1 MSKEAEARRSMR
13 SDGIDAAMQK
23 ELDAMGVP
31 ELTAL
36 IDAAERK
43 RLEKAE
49 GTKRDLLAE
58 FEARAAEL
66 GTTLQDLLPS
76 AALATP
82 GRRRRRAKNKGESKG
97 SDGRRKPAAKYK
109 GPNGEAWS
117 GRGRTPRWL
126 QALEAEGRNRREFMV
141 AA

>member
-1 MSKEAEARRSMR
+1 MSKDTDTRRSTR
-13 SDGIDAAMQK
+13 PDGIDAAMQ
-23 ELDAMGVP
+23 EALDAMGVP

-49 GTKRDLLAE
+49 GARRDLLAE

-76 AALATP
+76 VAPTTSGL
-82 GRRRRRAKNKGESKG
+82 RRRGTRDKSESKG
-97 SDGRRKPAAKYK
+97 GDGRRKPAAKYK
-109 GPNGEAWS
+109 GPHGEAWS

-126 QALEAEGRNRREFMV
+126 QALEAEGRDRREFLV

>member
-1 MSKEAEARRSMR
+1 MSKDTDTRRSTR
-13 SDGIDAAMQK
+13 PGGIDAAMQ
-23 ELDAMGVP
+23 EALDAMGVP

-36 IDAAERK
+36 IDAAGRK
-43 RLEKAE
+43 RREKAE
-49 GTKRDLLAE
+49 GATRDLLAE

-66 GTTLQDLLPS
+66 GTTLQDLLAS
-76 AALATP
+76 AAPTTSA
-82 GRRRRRAKNKGESKG
+82 RRRRRVEDKGEKG
-97 SDGRRKPAAKYK
+97 GGDGRRRPAAKYN

-126 QALEAEGRNRREFMV
+126 RALEAEGRDRREFI

>member
-1 MSKEAEARRSMR
+1 MSKDTDTRRSTR
-13 SDGIDAAMQK
+13 SDGIDAAMQ
-23 ELDAMGVP
+23 EVLDAMGVP

-43 RLEKAE
+43 RREKAE
-49 GTKRDLLAE
+49 GAKRDLLAE

-76 AALATP
+76 AASTTST
-82 GRRRRRAKNKGESKG
+82 RRRRVKDKGEKG
-97 SDGRRKPAAKYK
+97 DGDGRRESAAKYK

-126 QALEAEGRNRREFMV
+126 QALEAEGRDRREFI

>member
-1 MSKEAEARRSMR
+1 MSEDTDTRRSTR
-13 SDGIDAAMQK
+13 PGGIDAAMQ
-23 ELDAMGVP
+23 EALDAMGVP

-36 IDAAERK
+36 IDAAEHK
-43 RLEKAE
+43 RREKAE
-49 GTKRDLLAE
+49 GARRDLLAE

-76 AALATP
+76 AAPTASA
-82 GRRRRRAKNKGESKG
+82 RRRRRVEDKGEKG
-97 SDGRRKPAAKYK
+97 DGNGRRKPAAKYR

-126 QALEAEGRNRREFMV
+126 QALEAEGRDRREFI

>member
-1 MSKEAEARRSMR
+1 MSKDTDTRRSPR
-13 SDGIDAAMQK
+13 SDGMAAGLQ
-23 ELDAMGVP
+23 EALNAMGVP

-36 IDAAERK
+36 IDAAEHK
-43 RLEKAE
+43 RREKAE
-49 GTKRDLLAE
+49 GAKRDLLAE

-76 AALATP
+76 AAPTTA
-82 GRRRRRAKNKGESKG
+82 GRRRRRAENKGEKG
-97 SDGRRKPAAKYK
+97 DGDGRRRPAAKYK

-126 QALEAEGRNRREFMV
+126 QALEAEGRDRRDFI

>member
-1 MSKEAEARRSMR
+1 MSKDTDTRRSTR
-13 SDGIDAAMQK
+13 SGGIDAAMR
-23 ELDAMGVP
+23 EALDAMGVP

-43 RLEKAE
+43 RREKAE
-49 GTKRDLLAE
+49 GAKRDLLAE

-76 AALATP
+76 AAPTTSA
-82 GRRRRRAKNKGESKG
+82 RRRRRVKDKGEKG
-97 SDGRRKPAAKYK
+97 DGDGRRRPAAKYK

-126 QALEAEGRNRREFMV
+126 QALEAEGRDRREFI

>member
-1 MSKEAEARRSMR
+1 MSKDTDTRRSTR
-13 SDGIDAAMQK
+13 SGGIDAAMR
-23 ELDAMGVP
+23 EALDAMGVP

-36 IDAAERK
+36 IDAAGRK
-43 RLEKAE
+43 RREKAE
-49 GTKRDLLAE
+49 GATRDLLAE

-76 AALATP
+76 AAPTTSA
-82 GRRRRRAKNKGESKG
+82 RRRRRVEDKGEEG
-97 SDGRRKPAAKYK
+97 DGNGRRKPAAKYN

-126 QALEAEGRNRREFMV
+126 QALEAEGRDRREFI

>member
-1 MSKEAEARRSMR
+1 MSKDTDTRRSTR
-13 SDGIDAAMQK
+13 PGGIDAAMR
-23 ELDAMGVP
+23 EALDAMGVP

-43 RLEKAE
+43 RREKAE
-49 GTKRDLLAE
+49 GAKRDLLAE

-66 GTTLQDLLPS
+66 GTTLQDLLPPAAPTTS
-76 AALATP
+76 AHRRVKDKGEKGDGN
-82 GRRRRRAKNKGESKG
+82 GRRR
-97 SDGRRKPAAKYK
+97 PAAKYK

-126 QALEAEGRNRREFMV
+126 RALEAEGRDRREFI

>member
-1 MSKEAEARRSMR
+1 MSKDADTWRSTR
-13 SDGIDAAMQK
+13 SDGIDAAMQ
-23 ELDAMGVP
+23 ETLDAMGVP

-36 IDAAERK
+36 IDAAEAK
-43 RLEKAE
+43 RREKAE
-49 GTKRDLLAE
+49 GAKRDLLAV

-76 AALATP
+76 AAPTTA
-82 GRRRRRAKNKGESKG
+82 GRRRRTKNKSEAGDG
-97 SDGRRKPAAKYK
+97 DGRRKLAAKYK

-126 QALEAEGRNRREFMV
+126 QALEAEGRDRREFMV

>member
-1 MSKEAEARRSMR
+1 MSKDTETRQSTRPG
-13 SDGIDAAMQK
+13 GIDAAMR
-23 ELDAMGVP
+23 EALDAMGVP

-43 RLEKAE
+43 RREKAE
-49 GTKRDLLAE
+49 GAKRDLLAE

-66 GTTLQDLLPS
+66 GTTLRDLLAS
-76 AALATP
+76 AAPTTSA
-82 GRRRRRAKNKGESKG
+82 RRRRRVKDKGEKG
-97 SDGRRKPAAKYK
+97 DGDGRRESAAKYK

-126 QALEAEGRNRREFMV
+126 QALEAEGRDRREFI

>member
-1 MSKEAEARRSMR
+1 MSKDTDTRRSTRPGGM
-13 SDGIDAAMQK
+13 DAAMQ
-23 ELDAMGVP
+23 EALDAMGVP

-43 RLEKAE
+43 RRAKVD
-49 GTKRDLLAE
+49 GSKRDLLAE

-76 AALATP
+76 AVPATV
-82 GRRRRRAKNKGESKG
+82 GRRRRRTKNENEAG
-97 SDGRRKPAAKYK
+97 DGDSRRKPAAKYK

-126 QALEAEGRNRREFMV
+126 QALEAEGRDRRQFI

>member
-1 MSKEAEARRSMR
+1 MSKDTDTRRSTR
-13 SDGIDAAMQK
+13 SDGIDAAMQ
-23 ELDAMGVP
+23 EALDAMGVP

-36 IDAAERK
+36 IDAAGRK
-43 RLEKAE
+43 RRAKAE
-49 GTKRDLLAE
+49 GAKRDLLAG

-66 GTTLQDLLPS
+66 GTTLRDLLPS
-76 AALATP
+76 AAPTTSA
-82 GRRRRRAKNKGESKG
+82 RRRRRAKGKGEKG
-97 SDGRRKPAAKYK
+97 DGNSRRKPAAKYK

-126 QALEAEGRNRREFMV
+126 QALEAEGRDRREFMV

>member
-1 MSKEAEARRSMR
+1 MLEA
-13 SDGIDAAMQK
+13 
-23 ELDAMGVP
+23 LDAMGVP

-43 RLEKAE
+43 RREKAE
-49 GTKRDLLAE
+49 GAKRDLLAE

-76 AALATP
+76 AAPTTSA
-82 GRRRRRAKNKGESKG
+82 RRRRRVEDKGEKG
-97 SDGRRKPAAKYK
+97 DGGRKPAAKYR

-126 QALEAEGRNRREFMV
+126 RALEAEGRDRRGFMV

>member
-1 MSKEAEARRSMR
+1 MAKDTDARRSMR
-13 SDGIDAAMQK
+13 SDGMAVAVQ
-23 ELDAMGVP
+23 EALDAMGVP

-43 RLEKAE
+43 RREKAE
-49 GTKRDLLAE
+49 GAKRDLLAE

-76 AALATP
+76 VTPATT
-82 GRRRRRAKNKGESKG
+82 GRRRRRAKDKGEEG
-97 SDGRRKPAAKYK
+97 GGDGRRKPAAKYK

-126 QALEAEGRNRREFMV
+126 QALEAEGRDRREFI

>member
-1 MSKEAEARRSMR
+1 MSKDTDTRRSMR
-13 SDGIDAAMQK
+13 SDGMAVAMQ
-23 ELDAMGVP
+23 EALDAMGVP

-43 RLEKAE
+43 RREKAE
-49 GTKRDLLAE
+49 GAKRDLLAE

-76 AALATP
+76 AAPTTSA
-82 GRRRRRAKNKGESKG
+82 RRRRRVEDTGEKGDG
-97 SDGRRKPAAKYK
+97 DGRRRPAAKYR

-126 QALEAEGRNRREFMV
+126 RALEAEGRDRREFI

>member
-1 MSKEAEARRSMR
+1 MSKDTNTRRSTR
-13 SDGIDAAMQK
+13 PGGIAAATL
-23 ELDAMGVP
+23 EALDAMGVP

-43 RLEKAE
+43 RREKAE
-49 GTKRDLLAE
+49 GAKRDLLAE

-76 AALATP
+76 AAPTTSA
-82 GRRRRRAKNKGESKG
+82 RRRRRVKVKGEEG
-97 SDGRRKPAAKYK
+97 DGNGRRKPAAKYK

-126 QALEAEGRNRREFMV
+126 QALEAEGRDRREFI